1 MMNPWQQLSSTWQGL
16 AGWSKPFMREGRSI
30 LLYFDLNLR
39 ATMILFT
46 WIFSQISFFLKV
58 SSCFPLSV
66 IIFEKRFDEKV
77 PLQIGCFS
85 TTQMEEIS
93 INELSH
99 LEREIVNNNMIG
111 WADRRDSFLRAW

>member
-1 MMNPWQQLSSTWQGL
+1 
-16 AGWSKPFMREGRSI
+16 MREGRSI
-30 LLYFDLNLR
+30 LLYFDLNLH
-39 ATMILFT
+39 ATMILCT
-46 WIFSQISFFLKV
+46 WILSQISLLFLKV
-58 SSCFPLSV
+58 SSCLHPSV
-66 IIFEKRFDEKV
+66 IFEKRFDDKA

-85 TTQMEEIS
+85 TTKMEEIS